1 MSAKIIAEKERE
13 YMDVKHVLR
22 DEAMD
27 EIKALEVVRALADG
41 VDPESGEVFGDGWY
55 ISGPT

>member
-27 EIKALEVVRALADG
+27 GIKALEVVRALADG
-41 VDPESGEVFGDGWY
+41 VDPESGEGFGDGSVY
-55 ISGPT
+55 